1 MTGAISIAVGV
12 ASVASI
18 AGLWN
23 FAGWAIVGWRHRG
36 KLAHPWP
43 FGWRVFFGPKVYV
56 RWVIRKEFPSVRLMN
71 PVDGW
76 GV

>member
-23 FAGWAIVGWRHRG
+23 FAGWAIVGWRTRG
-36 KLAHPWP
+36 RSAGGCSSGRRSTCAGLSARSSRA
-43 FGWRVFFGPKVYV
+43 FV
-56 RWVIRKEFPSVRLMN
+56 
-71 PVDGW
+71 
-76 GV
+76 